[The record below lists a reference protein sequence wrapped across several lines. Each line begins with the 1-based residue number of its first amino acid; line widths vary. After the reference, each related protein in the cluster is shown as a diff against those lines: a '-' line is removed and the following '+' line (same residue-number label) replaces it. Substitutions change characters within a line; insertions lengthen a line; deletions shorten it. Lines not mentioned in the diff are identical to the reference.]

1 MNKNY
6 YIIPIFVPHL
16 GCPHDCI
23 FCNQKKIT
31 GITKT
36 ITKKDVEETIDK
48 YLSTIDRE
56 NSFVELSF
64 FGGSFTGIP
73 MDYQNELLDA
83 AKTALENGKID
94 DIRLSTRPDYINEYI
109 LKNLKTHGVGVI
121 ELGVQSMDDEVLN
134 IAERGH
140 TSLDVINS
148 SRLIKEYGFKLGLQ
162 MMIGLPSDNLEKD
175 IFTANEII
183 KIKPDFVRIYPA
195 LIIKNTK
202 MEELFKKGC
211 YKPLTIDEAVD
222 ISSKLYILF
231 SKNDIP
237 IIRLGLQATDE
248 ININKEVIAG
258 PFHPAFRELV
268 ESLLFI
274 SIIDYIIQKY
284 FIDSLEI
291 TISINTKDISKLF
304 ADKKKY
310 FNKLVRLY
318 STKKIKV
325 CQNNAIDR
333 FEILISDGIIDKKMS
348 FEKYIKLVI

>member
-31 GITKT
+31 GITRE
-36 ITKKDVEETIDK
+36 ITKKDVEDTIDE
-48 YLSTIDRE
+48 YLSTIDRK
-56 NSFVELSF
+56 NSYVELSF

-83 AKTALENGKID
+83 AKKALENGKID

-109 LKNLKTHGVGVI
+109 LKNLKIHGVGVI
-121 ELGVQSMDDEVLN
+121 ELGVQSMDDKVLDM
-134 IAERGH
+134 AERGH
-140 TSLDVINS
+140 TSFDVINS
-148 SRLIKEYGFKLGLQ
+148 SRLIKAYGFKLGLQ
-162 MMIGLPSDNLEKD
+162 MMIGLPEDNLDKD
-175 IFTANEII
+175 IYTANEII

-195 LIIKNTK
+195 LVIRNTK

-211 YKPLTIDEAVD
+211 YTPLTIDEAVD
-222 ISSKLYILF
+222 ISRKLYILF
-231 SKNDIP
+231 SKNNIP
-237 IIRLGLQATDE
+237 IIRLGLQASDE
-248 ININKEVIAG
+248 ININKDVIAG
-258 PFHPAFRELV
+258 PFHPSFRELV
-268 ESLLFI
+268 ESSLFI

-284 FIDSLEI
+284 FIDSFEI
-291 TISINTKDISKLF
+291 AISINPKDISKLF

-310 FNKLVRLY
+310 FNKLIRHY

-325 CQNNAIDR
+325 LQNNAVDR
-333 FEILISDGIIDKKMS
+333 LEISISDGIIDKKMS
-348 FEKYIKLVI
+348 FDKYIKLVI